1 MRIHSTPRIE
11 ILQED
16 PLFIDITCEKTDEL
30 VGVEVQDRPH
40 GKKILYVCVNGQTIL
55 RINRIP
61 KIVVELNEVETGE

>member
-1 MRIHSTPRIE
+1 MRIAIQ
-11 ILQED
+11 QED
-16 PLFIDITCEKTDEL
+16 HLFIDVTCEKTDEI

-61 KIVVELNEVETGE
+61 KIAVELNEVHTEIGE